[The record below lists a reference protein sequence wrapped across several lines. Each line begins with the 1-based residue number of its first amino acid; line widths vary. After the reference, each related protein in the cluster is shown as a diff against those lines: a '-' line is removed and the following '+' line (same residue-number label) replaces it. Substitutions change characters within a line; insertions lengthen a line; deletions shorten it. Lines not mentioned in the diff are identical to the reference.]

1 MTKKKGI
8 TSDALFLIFL
18 AVIIVS
24 FTLVF
29 YHTFIASA
37 DVRVFGD
44 RLTQGRVKASA
55 IYGRVLSSPDCFST
69 GEMGVFNE
77 TLLEKKTGSIE
88 IEETVEVKEEIGYLY
103 IELKEEPINWEE
115 IELTFGEVEEKIND
129 NKYEVTDLNEGEDVT
144 AIYEYGTEYN
154 KDILECAYD
163 PDLWTMVK
171 VENLDT
177 GEEYTFGTD
186 PREVYMVTEDHQM
199 AEHPYISDFRFHRVD
214 YETKVNIDTGNE
226 LQVGR
231 IKFYFGH
238 IPDPLIEL
246 AKAAQ
251 IAAREEKSF
260 EDPYEITLENPS
272 RADLHIVP
280 EADKICGDLI
290 FDWSGCSLNS
300 NVYEEKPDVERCDC
314 LHLPFIKVD
323 ADIGDF
329 WIGGGEEKKFSLVQ
343 TGFNR
348 VKIEEN

>member
-186 PREVYMVTEDHQM
+186 PREVYMVTEDRQM

-251 IAAREEKSF
+251 IALRER
-260 EDPYEITLENPS
+260 EDQEILIENPS
-272 RADLHIVP
+272 RADLELSVSTDEIC
-280 EADKICGDLI
+280 ADLLFHK
-290 FDWSGCSLNS
+290 SYCSSPHN
-300 NVYEEKPDVERCDC
+300 NGEVKCDC
-314 LHLPFIKVD
+314 LYVPYVELE
-323 ADIGDF
+323 
-329 WIGGGEEKKFSLVQ
+329 GEEINIPPESKV
-343 TGFNR
+343 R
-348 VKIEEN
+348 IKIEYIQGRTIGVRI